1 MYAHWDYIDIVVN
14 QKFNITEYFKEFDNS
29 LNIKKYKIEKI
40 DMDLSSGKTSKAKAK
55 ISKKGVLTVSKEG
68 LIRVTPLVKDG
79 KKYVPVE
86 GIEPYVLNVVKPGV
100 LKKIKTVPESEIT
113 VNDLITNFPANSN
126 TVKLSI
132 PKKTKVATYDEQ
144 NNSVKL
150 IKKGKVKI
158 TVTITNIQGNSVK
171 YSCTVNCK
179 LKP

>member
-1 MYAHWDYIDIVVN
+1 MPKKKMKVMMMIVM
-14 QKFNITEYFKEFDNS
+14 K
-29 LNIKKYKIEKI
+29 
-40 DMDLSSGKTSKAKAK
+40 
-55 ISKKGVLTVSKEG
+55 
-68 LIRVTPLVKDG
+68 
-79 KKYVPVE
+79 
-86 GIEPYVLNVVKPGV
+86 
-100 LKKIKTVPESEIT
+100 VPESEIT
-113 VNDLITNFPANSN
+113 VNELITNFPANSN